1 MPFFG
6 LGIHLVIAV
15 FFAIHA
21 VRTGQSLFWLLLL
34 FSFPLLG
41 SLVYFFAVWL
51 PGSGWEHGTRK
62 AMNAA
67 GRLLDPTRELREAR
81 EAYEFTPTAQNR
93 IRLAHA
99 LLDNGDAREAAEHYE
114 ACLKGPFANDLD
126 IRTHAARAF
135 VESGH
140 FPEAVTHL
148 EAIRREDPGY
158 RAEPVQLL
166 LARALAGARRTED
179 ARACFEDAIVR
190 FGSYESLAE
199 YAIWALAAGDRAR
212 ADRLQADIDRITRQ
226 WRPHH
231 RQINRAITDRLAT
244 ARKAA

>member
-6 LGIHLVIAV
+6 LGIHFIIAI

-21 VRTGQSLFWLLLL
+21 VRSRQNLFWLLLL

-51 PGSGWEHGTRK
+51 PGSGWERGTRK

-67 GRLLDPTRELREAR
+67 GRMLDPTRELRAAR
-81 EAYEFTPTAQNR
+81 DAYEFTPTAQNR

-114 ACLKGPFANDLD
+114 ACLKGPFADDLE

-140 FPEAVTHL
+140 FNEAVEHL
-148 EAIRREDPGY
+148 QAIRREDPGF

-166 LARALAGARRTED
+166 LARALAGAKRTEE

-199 YAIWALAAGDRAR
+199 YAIWALSVGDRER
-212 ADRLQADIDRITRQ
+212 ADRLQSDLDRITRQ

-231 RQINRAITDRLAT
+231 RHMNREIADRLNT